1 MCRLDGLWID
11 ENRKLLV
18 QELLSETVDL
28 WWIDLDE
35 SVALEVELSLLDAE
49 ERQRASRL
57 RQPKHR
63 DRFILA
69 HSQLR
74 RVLAQYLHQSPESIE
89 FCRGARGKPA
99 ILCRGG
105 GEPPLQFN
113 LSHSGDAAL
122 IGVSRCPVGV
132 DVEQLRTLTD
142 SLSMAQR
149 FFSEKEFIFLQSLH
163 ESERAIAFLKHWVC
177 KEAYVKATGDGLV
190 EQLHQVVV
198 KLADP
203 VSWDSLPQGDPQNW
217 QLQLFRPTEQTL
229 AAVVVQQQSSLQV
242 RWQRSHGAGK
252 N

>member
-1 MCRLDGLWID
+1 M
-11 ENRKLLV
+11 
-18 QELLSETVDL
+18 QELLAETVDL
-28 WWIDLDE
+28 WWIDLAE
-35 SVALEVELSLLDAE
+35 RVNLDAE
-49 ERQRASRL
+49 LGLLDGQEQERANRL
-57 RQPKHR
+57 RQVQHR

-74 RVLAQYLHQSPESIE
+74 RVLAQYLHQPPQSIE

-99 ILCRGG
+99 VLCSGG

-113 LSHSGDAAL
+113 LSHSGDNAL

-142 SLSMAQR
+142 SLFMAKR

-163 ESERAIAFLKHWVC
+163 ESERELAFLQHWVC

-198 KLADP
+198 TLAEP
-203 VSWDSLPQGDPQNW
+203 VTWNALPQGDLQHW
-217 QLQLFRPTEQTL
+217 QLKLFRPTEQTV
-229 AAVVVQQQSSLQV
+229 AAVVVQQQSPLQV
-242 RWQRSHGAGK
+242 RWRRSPK
-252 N
+252 P